1 MSGIYTLIYTLKYTN
16 AAYMMT
22 FRNFV
27 SIKYYTQSQ
36 AWRHRRKSNLFK
48 GACAVDVQIFTEDF
62 VSISPIKCYRYSL
75 NSRKKAN
82 IDCVYF
88 YMGHFKSE

>member
-16 AAYMMT
+16 ATYMMT
-22 FRNFV
+22 FRNFD
-27 SIKYYTQSQ
+27 SIKFCTQSQ
-36 AWRHRRKSNLFK
+36 AWGHRRNSNLVK
-48 GACAVDVQIFTEDF
+48 RACALDLKIFTEDF
-62 VSISPIKCYRYSL
+62 FSFRIKCYSYSL

-88 YMGHFKSE
+88 YIEHFKSE